1 MPLFVF
7 LGTEEIEPARL
18 AEQIERARQQV
29 RPTGLSRIS
38 GTFVIARSSAF
49 TYKGKP
55 VDVKQVGSALTPC
68 GAVPNRSLGPLRD
81 SFKRH

>member
-1 MPLFVF
+1 
-7 LGTEEIEPARL
+7 
-18 AEQIERARQQV
+18 
-29 RPTGLSRIS
+29 
-38 GTFVIARSSAF
+38 VIARSTAF

-55 VDVKQVGSALTPC
+55 VDVKQVGSALTLC